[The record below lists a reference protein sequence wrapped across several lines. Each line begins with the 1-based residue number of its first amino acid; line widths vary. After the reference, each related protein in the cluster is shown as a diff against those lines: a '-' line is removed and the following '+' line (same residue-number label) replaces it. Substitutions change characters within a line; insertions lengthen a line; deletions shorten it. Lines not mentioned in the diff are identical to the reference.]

1 MNLKV
6 KRLFYVII
14 ILLIIL
20 MPNSTLASSKI
31 PTGTKV
37 ANTPVE
43 NKKFSEVSDI
53 IEKEIELWQAQDEI
67 EVIGEFEMFTI
78 HTDAFAF
85 KLDET
90 IAELEDKTKR
100 KLSTFFQRPK
110 NVFVPL
116 QVEIDESHE
125 DLQLLKSRS
134 YIDYEHVLTSL
145 HTLATNLQTE
155 PVTLMYI
162 DGENVPLETIA
173 KVSLDLPS
181 LSKATMDYAVNE
193 LNGYVI
199 GPEERFSFLEAV
211 ATPDKLLKSRDE
223 SSFLA
228 SGLYSLFLQAEF
240 DIVTR
245 YPQSRLP
252 AYGELGVNAEVN
264 NKENKDL
271 IVINKNESPYRLKVV
286 EEKDEMVFTLEGRE
300 ANYSYELKVVDEE
313 KIKPRTIY
321 RYSKR
326 ITPGQHEVIQAG
338 VDGLSVKLIRST
350 YEGEEFVKE
359 SLVHRDLYLPQPLI
373 LLVSP
378 NDPEIEEE
386 QVEINVT
393 EDGDMLE
400 EEITIDREGN
410 IIRPDG
416 STGGSIVDL
425 IPNNIEDLD
434 DKQVVE
440 EIIKIDK
447 QQQQYEAFLDK
458 LLAIYTSNTEEI
470 NKEDLASIE
479 HLQKQIDEL
488 NKTIIELLKEL
499 IDSGVISEEFIK
511 SIEGEEKK

>member
-145 HTLATNLQTE
+145 HTLATNLQTG

-162 DGENVPLETIA
+162 DDENVPLETIA
-173 KVSLDLPS
+173 KVSLDVPS

-211 ATPDKLLKSRDE
+211 ATPDKLLKS
-223 SSFLA
+223 
-228 SGLYSLFLQAEF
+228 
-240 DIVTR
+240 
-245 YPQSRLP
+245 
-252 AYGELGVNAEVN
+252 
-264 NKENKDL
+264 
-271 IVINKNESPYRLKVV
+271 
-286 EEKDEMVFTLEGRE
+286 
-300 ANYSYELKVVDEE
+300 
-313 KIKPRTIY
+313 
-321 RYSKR
+321 
-326 ITPGQHEVIQAG
+326 
-338 VDGLSVKLIRST
+338 
-350 YEGEEFVKE
+350 
-359 SLVHRDLYLPQPLI
+359 
-373 LLVSP
+373 
-378 NDPEIEEE
+378 
-386 QVEINVT
+386 
-393 EDGDMLE
+393 
-400 EEITIDREGN
+400 
-410 IIRPDG
+410 
-416 STGGSIVDL
+416 
-425 IPNNIEDLD
+425 
-434 DKQVVE
+434 
-440 EIIKIDK
+440 
-447 QQQQYEAFLDK
+447 
-458 LLAIYTSNTEEI
+458 
-470 NKEDLASIE
+470 
-479 HLQKQIDEL
+479 
-488 NKTIIELLKEL
+488 
-499 IDSGVISEEFIK
+499 
-511 SIEGEEKK
+511 